1 MKLGSPKL
9 FGSSGV
15 YHGKVSSPHTSQSS
29 LLTLTLEPASYLHQF
44 SRHIVEA
51 KRRNQSNQSVVNGML
66 VQQLLANR
74 RIFPTPSYS
83 TNGLQQ
89 QTSLPFSSPNP
100 PSMANGAPQPELPRQ
115 LAPFSFKPSAQPS
128 KPVQKSEIAFASK
141 QPSTDQDF
149 DSKPPL
155 KAPTPQRAKISP
167 VLSFQSPTPVSDGLR
182 GQTINSSLSFA
193 APTSNLQPQFQ
204 SPAPFTFSKTPSIS
218 IPIRGADETTKNETA
233 IPRIQ
238 PLPPLEDTRSS
249 ELERTARRQSQ
260 FERQEKLLQA
270 ELTRQERERKSKLEL
285 EEQERQK
292 SLAAARQ
299 TALERQ
305 RLRQKESALLR
316 SQKMATKERE
326 EQERID
332 NERRKAAREKNI
344 EFYTEEI
351 VNTIVQEHMLEVTAD
366 VLANGFHRQRL
377 LTRALRHLKKICARS
392 LLRKQLQLEQIS
404 QSRIRKGLLV
414 RALGELDRGAPANS
428 NKKPRR
434 QSHRLHRENE
444 EALEEALLKVL
455 ACLCTK
461 ITCRQARNRRSYGGQ

>member
-1 MKLGSPKL
+1 MLT
-9 FGSSGV
+9 V
-15 YHGKVSSPHTSQSS
+15 TS
-29 LLTLTLEPASYLHQF
+29 EPASYLHQF
-44 SRHIVEA
+44 SRDIVEA

-66 VQQLLANR
+66 GRQLPVNGRA
-74 RIFPTPSYS
+74 FPMPSYNTS
-83 TNGLQQ
+83 GLQQ
-89 QTSLPFSSPNP
+89 QASLPFTP
-100 PSMANGAPQPELPRQ
+100 PKPPPMANGAPQPQLQRQ
-115 LAPFSFKPSAQPS
+115 VPPFSFKPTAQPPKPLQKPETAFAPKQPS
-128 KPVQKSEIAFASK
+128 KE
-141 QPSTDQDF
+141 QDF

-167 VLSFQSPTPVSDGLR
+167 VLSFQLPTPLNDGPG
-182 GQTINSSLSFA
+182 GQTINSSPSFA
-193 APTSNLQPQFQ
+193 IPTTNLQPQFQ
-204 SPAPFTFSKTPSIS
+204 SPEPFTFSKTPSIS
-218 IPIRGADETTKNETA
+218 IPIRGADETTKNETPV
-233 IPRIQ
+233 PRIQ
-238 PLPPLEDTRSS
+238 PLPPLEDTRAS

-305 RLRQKESALLR
+305 QLRQKESALLR

-351 VNTIVQEHMLEVTAD
+351 VNTIVQEHILEVSAD
-366 VLANGFHRQRL
+366 VLASGFNRQRL
-377 LTRALRHLKKICARS
+377 LKRALRHLKKTCTRS
-392 LLRKQLQLEQIS
+392 LRRKQQQLEQIS

-428 NKKPRR
+428 SKKPRR

-444 EALEEALLKVL
+444 EALEEVLLKVL

-461 ITCRQARNRRSYGGQ
+461 VTCRQARNRRSYGGQWIYSEQCRLTLTVLCPKEDYSMWNGIY

>member
-1 MKLGSPKL
+1 MLARQL
-9 FGSSGV
+9 
-15 YHGKVSSPHTSQSS
+15 
-29 LLTLTLEPASYLHQF
+29 PA
-44 SRHIVEA
+44 
-51 KRRNQSNQSVVNGML
+51 NGR
-66 VQQLLANR
+66 A
-74 RIFPTPSYS
+74 FPTPSYNTS
-83 TNGLQQ
+83 GLQQ
-89 QTSLPFSSPNP
+89 QASLPFSSPKP
-100 PSMANGAPQPELPRQ
+100 PPMANGAPQPQPQRQ
-115 LAPFSFKPSAQPS
+115 LPPFTFKPTAQPP
-128 KPVQKSEIAFASK
+128 KPLQKPETAFAPK
-141 QPSTDQDF
+141 QPSTEQDF

-167 VLSFQSPTPVSDGLR
+167 VLSFQLPTPVNDGPG
-182 GQTINSSLSFA
+182 GQTII
-193 APTSNLQPQFQ
+193 PTSNLQPQFQ
-204 SPAPFTFSKTPSIS
+204 SPEPFTFSKSPSIS
-218 IPIRGADETTKNETA
+218 IPIRGADETTQNETPV
-233 IPRIQ
+233 PRTQ
-238 PLPPLEDTRSS
+238 HLPPLEDTRAS

-305 RLRQKESALLR
+305 QLRQKESALLR

-351 VNTIVQEHMLEVTAD
+351 VNTIVQEHILEVTAD
-366 VLANGFHRQRL
+366 VLASGFNRQRL
-377 LTRALRHLKKICARS
+377 LTRALRHLKKTCTRS
-392 LLRKQLQLEQIS
+392 LRRKQQQLEQIS

-434 QSHRLHRENE
+434 QSHRLRRENE
-444 EALEEALLKVL
+444 EALEEVLLKVL
-455 ACLCTK
+455 AYLCTK
-461 ITCRQARNRRSYGGQ
+461 VTCRRARNRRSYGGQSIYSEQCRLTLTVLCPKEDYSMWNGIY